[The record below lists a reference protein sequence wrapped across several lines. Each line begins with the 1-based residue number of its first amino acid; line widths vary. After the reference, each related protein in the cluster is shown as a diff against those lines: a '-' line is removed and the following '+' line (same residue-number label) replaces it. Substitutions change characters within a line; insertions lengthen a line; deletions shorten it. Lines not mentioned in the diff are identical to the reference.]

1 MSFRGSDWVIT
12 KNIDA
17 LAYNGI
23 ILNKFYSANMCSPS
37 RASLLTGKFPLN
49 TGEITFYIYDILWYR
64 ITFKVIYL

>member
-1 MSFRGSDWVIT
+1 MIT

-23 ILNKFYSANMCSPS
+23 ILDKFYTANMCSPS

-49 TGEITFYIYDILWYR
+49 TGEVFFVLLLLYAMLSVITEWIGFY
-64 ITFKVIYL
+64 YLFE